1 MDHRTSINEVHQFL
15 ENQRKERLESAVSLM
30 GASDSQLKALLYE
43 ARLAQHSLVRG
54 SIAEI
59 ENTRKIESA
68 TLVLESRLDELSK
81 STLGSYVKKAT
92 SDIQDKSFDSGYH
105 EAGDQRTNAMDLQAK
120 ADKRRIGVGSAVKRL
135 VKEALAELDEGPK
148 LDRFARKY
156 IPGAAKKQITSKIK
170 DQQFTQALARDGDKN
185 DPLNKADIHS
195 TTKNIGRLNKIR
207 LKNESEEIKEALAEL
222 DEASSVGNTVWAKH
236 PTMNHKTLTGTVV
249 SKDGTHTV
257 IKHKDGT
264 TGKFPNDDVSTEFGD
279 LRKNP
284 YARPAAV
291 KNESED

>member
-30 GASDSQLKALLYE
+30 DISDTQLKNLLYE

-81 STLGSYVKKAT
+81 STLGSYVKKDT

-120 ADKRRIGVGSAVKRL
+120 ADKRSKGVGSAVKRL
-135 VKEALAELDEGPK
+135 VKEALDGLDETEE
-148 LDRFARKY
+148 
-156 IPGAAKKQITSKIK
+156 ITEDEYLSLSEDDQELYELSSK
-170 DQQFTQALARDGDKN
+170 TLTSYLRKN
-185 DPLNKADIHS
+185 DPSEAGAKKRILDKGERRNFRSKVGQDALFNKETRAKAGANNATARLSALQGRNPLSSKLKIAQDNAGGGAYAARGAGE
-195 TTKNIGRLNKIR
+195 KNKR
-207 LKNESEEIKEALAEL
+207 
-222 DEASSVGNTVWAKH
+222 D
-236 PTMNHKTLTGTVV
+236 
-249 SKDGTHTV
+249 
-257 IKHKDGT
+257 
-264 TGKFPNDDVSTEFGD
+264 
-279 LRKNP
+279 
-284 YARPAAV
+284 
-291 KNESED
+291 